1 MMHRWF
7 AALFTLAIAGCAAPP
22 PPRAVVADTW
32 PATSNAIDSL
42 AGSGRPEA
50 ALALAR
56 TDLRAAIARGAPAWR
71 LAEPRAHA
79 LSLDRETALSPVTR
93 ARLVEAALA
102 LRDARAAADAESLAS
117 AREFCASAWRIR
129 YDALGAGDVRTAE
142 AALALAGAQLALGNP
157 GAADSLAR
165 AARTSYVH
173 ALGAD
178 HPRVAD
184 ADELLGRVAKNYSGA
199 QLAFVAARGYYEEA
213 LRIRVAAYGPC
224 SLPVASTWQDLG
236 NLYRNLRRWPEAL
249 QMFGTALELRRE
261 LAGPVDADV
270 ASALGAIAYLHAN
283 AGHWAQGEAFAR
295 AAIEATPRGPGAPA
309 GPRSGRLGLR
319 GQMLRRLERY
329 AEAIAPLSEAVA
341 LRESLWTLMPHDEGS
356 TIVSGLSLHRDLAIA
371 LAAVGRGDEAF
382 EQLARGSSRSLAGR
396 LVGADPV
403 HGAAWPELLPR
414 VQRALGPDEAMITWV
429 RPAPWAVPGDYPMWA
444 CVLRSNGPLRWV
456 RLERRTPA
464 IARVGTIRE
473 ALWGEMIFAAGWP
486 RQVADTVAVGAM
498 ARAMGLEWFE
508 PLEPALTGVR
518 SIVVCAPEL
527 FANGP
532 LGALQDAQGRWLG
545 QRFTISYVPSA
556 ALFVHEREAA
566 PRERRAPS
574 TLLVGDPAYGGSDAH
589 RWPRLPGAGREMRA
603 LAARF
608 PLATLL
614 TGHDASA
621 ARVRALAASGALGR
635 YRLIHFAAHTA
646 IDPTRVLDAALVL
659 APDTP
664 GGRSSSRL
672 LAREVA
678 AGWKLDADLVCLA
691 ACRSLRGA
699 GSASDGDL
707 GLQEAFLAAGARAL
721 LVTLW
726 PVDDRA
732 TELLME
738 DFYARLTDPA
748 KPVGRAEALREAQE
762 TLRLWRNADGARPYA
777 HPAYWAAFALVG
789 DPG

>member
-1 MMHRWF
+1 MTHRWLAVLF
-7 AALFTLAIAGCAAPP
+7 AIAIAGCAAPP
-22 PPRAVVADTW
+22 PPRAVVVDPW
-32 PATSNAIDSL
+32 PATSDRIDSL
-42 AGSGRPEA
+42 GGAGRPEA
-50 ALALAR
+50 ALDLAR
-56 TDLRAAIARGAPAWR
+56 ADLRAAIARGAPAWR
-71 LAEPRAHA
+71 LAEPRAHVV
-79 LSLDRETALSPVTR
+79 SFDRETALSPATR
-93 ARLVEAALA
+93 ARLAEAALA
-102 LRDARAAADAESLAS
+102 LRDAHAATDAESLAS
-117 AREFCASAWRIR
+117 ARERCTVAWRIR
-129 YDALGAGDVRTAE
+129 CDALGAGDVRTAE
-142 AALALAGAQLALGNP
+142 AALALAEAQLALGNP
-157 GAADSLAR
+157 GAADSLGL
-165 AARTSYVH
+165 AARTSFVT

-184 ADELLGRVAKNYSGA
+184 ADELLGRVAKNYSGG
-199 QLAFVAARGYYEEA
+199 QLAFAAARGRYEEA
-213 LRIRVAAYGPC
+213 LRIRLAAYGPC

-236 NLYRNLRRWPEAL
+236 NLYRSVQRWPEAL
-249 QMFGTALELRRE
+249 QMFGTALELRRA
-261 LAGPVDADV
+261 LAGPVDEDV

-283 AGHWAQGEAFAR
+283 AGHWAEGEAFAR
-295 AAIEATPRGPGAPA
+295 AAIAATPRGPDAPA
-309 GPRSGRLGLR
+309 GPRATRLGLH
-319 GQMLRRLERY
+319 GQMLRRLGRY
-329 AEAIAPLSEAVA
+329 AESIAPLREAVA
-341 LRESLWTLMPHDEGS
+341 LRESLWMLMPHDEGS
-356 TIVSGLSLHRDLAIA
+356 TIVAGLSLHRDLAIS

-414 VQRALGPDEAMITWV
+414 VRRALGPDEAMITWA
-429 RPAPWAVPGDYPMWA
+429 RPAPWASPGDYPMWA
-444 CVLRSNGPLRWV
+444 CVLRSSGPVRWV

-464 IARVGTIRE
+464 MAHVGTIRE
-473 ALWGEMIFAAGWP
+473 ALWGELIFAAGWP
-486 RQVADTVAVGAM
+486 RQVTDTVAVGRM
-498 ARAMGLEWFE
+498 AREMGSEWFE
-508 PLEPALTGVR
+508 PLEPALAGVR
-518 SIVVCAPEL
+518 RIVVCAPEL

-556 ALFVHEREAA
+556 ALFVHA
-566 PRERRAPS
+566 RERPARGRRSGPV
-574 TLLVGDPAYGGSDAH
+574 LLVGDPAYGGSDAD
-589 RWPRLPGAGREMRA
+589 RWPRLPGAGREMRS
-603 LAARF
+603 LVARF
-608 PLATLL
+608 PAATVL
-614 TGHDASA
+614 TGPDASA

-646 IDPTRVLDAALVL
+646 IDPARVLDAALVL
-659 APDTP
+659 APNTP

-678 AGWKLDADLVCLA
+678 AGWTLDADLVCLA

-748 KPVGRAEALREAQE
+748 KPAGRGDALRGAQE
-762 TLRLWRNADGARPYA
+762 TLRLWRDADGSRPYA

-789 DPG
+789 DPD